1 MEINGPRRIDSA
13 RTARSRSVSGS
24 DGKSFLSDEPV
35 EARAATGLTG
45 TGQIAAVDTII
56 ALQGIGD
63 WDEQN
68 ARGARHGEQLLFLLD
83 EVRDG
88 LLTGGIPRMTLTR
101 LAAATAKR
109 RDSFTDTKLQSILD
123 EIDLRARVELA
134 KLEQAER
141 QSPQSF

>member
-13 RTARSRSVSGS
+13 RPARSRSVSGT

-35 EARAATGLTG
+35 ETRASTALTG
-45 TGQIAAVDTII
+45 TGQIAAVDTIL
-56 ALQGIGD
+56 ALQGIDD
-63 WDEQN
+63 WDGQI
-68 ARGARHGEQLLFLLD
+68 ARGARHGEHLLFLLD

-109 RDSFTDTKLQSILD
+109 RDSFADAKLQSILD

-134 KLEQAER
+134 KLEQADR
-141 QSPQSF
+141 QHPSAA